1 MKKLLIPL
9 AILSLGTVSLKA
21 QVIFADS
28 MDYPNGSIT
37 TNSSGKWIRH
47 SGTSND
53 SLDVNHRYEVNESRQ
68 DDIHRWFDP
77 INTNGYSSGIRM
89 PVSS

>member
-9 AILSLGTVSLKA
+9 AILSLGTLSGRA
-21 QVIFADS
+21 QAIFADS
-28 MDYPNGSIT
+28 LDYPNGSIT

-53 SLDVNHRYEVNESRQ
+53 SLGVNHRYEVNEGRQ
-68 DDIHRWFDP
+68 DDVHRWWCEAERQRMVRAP
-77 INTNGYSSGIRM
+77 ID
-89 PVSS
+89 